1 MTFWKWSR
9 NASANAGADASVNW
23 AEGMP
28 PSAVNDSGRAMMAA
42 VAKYRDDISGAIVTG
57 GSATA
62 FTLSSYQQFDSL
74 AHMDG
79 AMIAFTPHATNT
91 GAATLN
97 VDGQGAKPLRILP
110 GQDIIGGTIILG
122 TPYVATYFNTAGE
135 WILRGIA
142 GNPYSVPLA
151 AGLDYWGQTTPNSA
165 FAFPTGQAISRTTY
179 AALFALV
186 GTTYGG
192 GDGSTTFNLPN
203 KAGRVSA
210 MKESAASL
218 LTPSFFGANS
228 ASLGAIGG
236 GETQVLVTANLPPYT
251 PSGSVASSFSG
262 SVTLNRT
269 SGNWDNA
276 KYTALC
282 VDNLGVQSTFGVTG
296 SVSSTFS
303 GNAQGGTSNAFGVVQ
318 PTIICNYIMRII

>member
-122 TPYVATYFNTAGE
+122 TPYVATYFNAAGE

-142 GNPYSVPLA
+142 GNPYSVPLS
-151 AGLDYWGQTTPNSA
+151 AGLDYWGLTTPSSA

-179 AALFALV
+179 AALFALI

-228 ASLGAIGG
+228 ASLGSVGGAESNLLNIGQIPSHTHANTLTDPGHAHWYDRLTPVGG
-236 GETQVLVTANLPPYT
+236 GSFATASPFVGLNT
-251 PSGSVASSFSG
+251 STSSMASTTG
-262 SVTLNRT
+262 ITIT
-269 SGNWDNA
+269 NA
-276 KYTALC
+276 SA
-282 VDNLGVQSTFGVTG
+282 
-296 SVSSTFS
+296 
-303 GNAQGGTSNAFGVVQ
+303 GGGQAHNNVQ